1 MPFCFCKGPAPEVA
15 DSKPQPNRA
24 VQPAL
29 ADLLRVLLGNAPAW
43 DPRSNSALAPCA
55 QFNSISVSSELSSE
69 HLASTGTLPNVRLMD
84 VLEPYLYDALR
95 RRLGL
100 EGVAGI
106 LGGFFDAADTTN
118 LVSALAM
125 TTENKRRLYRL
136 LSRNVG
142 LPLPWLHTV
151 NGELVDSGEGLND
164 LLTEGGF
171 PLILVHV
178 LTKDDTFARY
188 NKF

>member
-1 MPFCFCKGPAPEVA
+1 MPFCFCRGPAPEVA

-100 EGVAGI
+100 EVVAAI
-106 LGGFFDAADTTN
+106 LGVFLTRRKTSGDCIDCSVEMWGFLFPRCTRWIA
-118 LVSALAM
+118 
-125 TTENKRRLYRL
+125 
-136 LSRNVG
+136 SRSIV
-142 LPLPWLHTV
+142 
-151 NGELVDSGEGLND
+151 ES
-164 LLTEGGF
+164 
-171 PLILVHV
+171 
-178 LTKDDTFARY
+178 
-188 NKF
+188 